1 MPRRASDTTREEN
14 ISHTRRTST
23 VRVCLWRTHGSY
35 VLNMRFDQAVRGA
48 LRDTARRQRPKKL
61 VPLLLCI
68 HGEGLLAE
76 LIKLLESVVETE
88 LLSAFPVS
96 TSLAE
101 ARDSGQPKVMPL
113 VEGL

>member
-1 MPRRASDTTREEN
+1 MY
-14 ISHTRRTST
+14 RTCVSLAHA
-23 VRVCLWRTHGSY
+23 RLLRSKHALRSGCSW
-35 VLNMRFDQAVRGA
+35 A

-76 LIKLLESVVETE
+76 LIKLLESLVETE
-88 LLSAFPVS
+88 LISAFPVS